1 MHFTDGGTVEINSVP
16 FNINNFCNPNRT
28 DMEQFNCKRLNEV
41 FNIDGLDY
49 ILIQDVKEEFNSI
62 STFNLNHKKGKG
74 IRDVIK
80 SKAEILKISKSNTE
94 NIIYQKEKIK
104 DNTIDSINKW
114 IDNTCNELLKQQ
126 NNLITHLDW
135 KNTQIKKLEKLP
147 LNEYKKVRE
156 SFIDFISSIDRE
168 LEEKLCQN
176 RVTKNKSN
184 NQINL
189 EKREENIMMQIK
201 HQKKNLKKDK
211 NIPDFSKY
219 KV

>member
-176 RVTKNKSN
+176 RVIKNKSN